1 LVGTAYQLGIDG
13 AYMPSIHACMLLGPN
28 VSIGSISTDS
38 ALQRHFR
45 FSPNIDR
52 GADIP
57 DWQLRADFV
66 AEVG

>member
-1 LVGTAYQLGIDG
+1 VKINRDWSYVRL
-13 AYMPSIHACMLLGPN
+13 
-28 VSIGSISTDS
+28 GSISTDS